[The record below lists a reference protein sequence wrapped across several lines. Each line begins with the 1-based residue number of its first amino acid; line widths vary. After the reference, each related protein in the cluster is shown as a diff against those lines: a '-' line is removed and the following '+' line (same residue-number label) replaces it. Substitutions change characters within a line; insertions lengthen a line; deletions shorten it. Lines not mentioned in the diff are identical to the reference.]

1 MRDDHGRSPLDR
13 VLEVV
18 DDEDVL
24 RYRLNLCLYLINHG
38 CGGDE
43 GKVKLMFEACFWRN
57 LDVVKKLVELHKV
70 DPNGECI
77 YCSTQCITLSYTICV
92 VQM

>member
-13 VLEVV
+13 ALECVSRP
-18 DDEDVL
+18 DDLDL
-24 RYRLNLCLYLINHG
+24 GLYLINHG

-43 GKVKLMFEACFWRN
+43 GKVKLMCEACFWSK
-57 LDVVKKLVELHKV
+57 LDVVKELVELHKV
-70 DPNGECI
+70 NPNGECI